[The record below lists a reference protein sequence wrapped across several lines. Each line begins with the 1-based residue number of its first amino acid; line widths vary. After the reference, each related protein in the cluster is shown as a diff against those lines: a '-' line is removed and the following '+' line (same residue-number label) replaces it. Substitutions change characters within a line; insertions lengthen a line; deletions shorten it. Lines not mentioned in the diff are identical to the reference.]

1 MASSEQVD
9 RLELTRLRTRVEDL
23 ARRRREALDRVAHL
37 PGSSDHR
44 RLEEMGFELA
54 QVEWRLAELEA
65 AQ

>member
-1 MASSEQVD
+1 MATSGQVD
-9 RLELTRLRTRVEDL
+9 GLELRRLRARVDGL

-37 PGSSDHR
+37 PGSTDHR